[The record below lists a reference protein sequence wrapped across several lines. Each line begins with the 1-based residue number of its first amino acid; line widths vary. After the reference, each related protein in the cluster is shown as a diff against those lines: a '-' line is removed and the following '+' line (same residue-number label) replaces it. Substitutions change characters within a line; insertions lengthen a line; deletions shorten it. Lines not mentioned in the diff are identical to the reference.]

1 MVRVLIHEELE
12 CAVLNTTFGAQDTK
26 GLSEVFTG
34 QPKTDFLVAL
44 EEFAELSWQVCIG
57 TKIDDHDDALR
68 VEFRLSLGAGP
79 APQRASQGKP
89 DLP

>member
-12 CAVLNTTFGAQDTK
+12 CAVLNTTFGAQDAK
-26 GLSEVFTG
+26 GLSEVLAG
-34 QPKTDFLVAL
+34 QPKTDLLVAL
-44 EEFAELSWQVCIG
+44 EELAKLPRQVGIG
-57 TKIDDHDDALR
+57 PKIDDHDDALR